1 MAAKRARQLGLPR
14 TEGAPHRASNPT
26 GHGGKRVGAG
36 RKRTLPGPA
45 RGKHRARPF
54 HDRRLPVH
62 VVLRV
67 TRQVGRLRRP
77 QAYAAVRAAMIALVG
92 RADFRVVHLSIQRH
106 HIHLL
111 CEADD
116 RRALAN
122 GVRAL
127 CVSAARRL
135 NAMVAEAPGVP
146 RRGRVFT
153 DRYHATTLE
162 KPRQARHAL
171 AYVLDNWRRH
181 REDHAGLGQRR
192 APLDRY
198 ASGVAFAGWAER
210 DGVPFAWPKG
220 FEPMPTAAP
229 QTWLMQGGWK
239 RGGPAPSLWERPG
252 PLV

>member
-14 TEGAPHRASNPT
+14 TEGAPRRASNPT
-26 GHGGKRVGAG
+26 GHGGKRAGAG
-36 RKRTLPGPA
+36 RKRTLPGPP

-77 QAYAAVRAAMIALVG
+77 QAYTAVRAAMIALVG

-127 CVSAARRL
+127 CVSTARRL
-135 NAMVAEAPGVP
+135 NALIVEEPGVP

-153 DRYHATTLE
+153 DRYHATTLG

-171 AYVLDNWRRH
+171 AYVLNNWRRH
-181 REDHAGLGQRR
+181 REDHAGVGQRR

-210 DGVPFAWPKG
+210 
-220 FEPMPTAAP
+220 
-229 QTWLMQGGWK
+229 
-239 RGGPAPSLWERPG
+239 
-252 PLV
+252 

>member
-14 TEGAPHRASNPT
+14 TEGAPRRASNPT
-26 GHGGKRVGAG
+26 GHGGKRAGAG
-36 RKRTLPGPA
+36 RKRALPGPA

-122 GVRAL
+122 GVRARCL
-127 CVSAARRL
+127 PRAGPGSVRL
-135 NAMVAEAPGVP
+135 
-146 RRGRVFT
+146 R
-153 DRYHATTLE
+153 
-162 KPRQARHAL
+162 
-171 AYVLDNWRRH
+171 
-181 REDHAGLGQRR
+181 
-192 APLDRY
+192 
-198 ASGVAFAGWAER
+198 
-210 DGVPFAWPKG
+210 
-220 FEPMPTAAP
+220 
-229 QTWLMQGGWK
+229 
-239 RGGPAPSLWERPG
+239 PAPTRLPPWPVGLLARCGAPSVLGNPSCRARFAAILIG
-252 PLV
+252 RI

>member
-1 MAAKRARQLGLPR
+1 MATRRAKQPGLPG
-14 TEGAPHRASNPT
+14 TEGAPRRTPS
-26 GHGGKRVGAG
+26 GHGGKRAGAG
-36 RKRTLPGPA
+36 RKRTLRGRP
-45 RGKHRARPF
+45 RGKHRSRPF

-67 TRQVGRLRRP
+67 TQEVGRLRRP
-77 QAYAAVRAAMIALVG
+77 RAYAAVRAAMIALVG

-106 HIHLL
+106 HVHLL

-127 CVSAARRL
+127 CISAARRL
-135 NAMVAEAPGVP
+135 NAIVTEARGAV

-153 DRYHATTLE
+153 DRYHATTIR

-171 AYVLDNWRRH
+171 AYVLNNWRRH
-181 REDHAGLGQRR
+181 REDHAGLGQRAR
-192 APLDRY
+192 LDRY

-210 DGVPFAWPKG
+210 AGAPFAWPKD
-220 FEPMPTAAP
+220 FEPMPTSVA
-229 QTWLMQGGWK
+229 QTWLLKDGWR

-252 PLV
+252 PLA